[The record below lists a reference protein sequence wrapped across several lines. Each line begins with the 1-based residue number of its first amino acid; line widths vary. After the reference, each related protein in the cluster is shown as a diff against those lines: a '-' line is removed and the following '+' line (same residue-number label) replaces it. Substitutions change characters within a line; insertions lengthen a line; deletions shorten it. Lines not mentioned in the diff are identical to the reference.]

1 MTDGRLETALYSNRG
16 TKQGHRRHAE
26 PDWPAIHRELKR
38 KHVTL
43 LIIWDEYI
51 AVNPGGYSYSR
62 FCELYRAFEF
72 RLPVTMRQTHV
83 AGERLFLDYA
93 GDGVPVVID
102 RLTGEIRMAQIF
114 VAVLGASSFTYA
126 RATWTQT
133 LADWIDAHTHAFA
146 AIGGVPHLLVPDNTK
161 AAVIKACLYD
171 PLVNRTY
178 AEMAAHY
185 YSVHHR
191 FARTDVDV
199 RLTARTVE
207 VFLQRREDRRAYAHK
222 RQPQAYD
229 RDGAY
234 ALQSSPLRQLDDRPH
249 SPECARDRPGDGGAV
264 RTDPGAEAAS
274 RAGLSRLSRH
284 RPARRTLW
292 GRPPRSGGGT
302 RHRDRRAHLWLGQI
316 HPRQQSRSSS
326 RTKARRGWNA
336 DPARQ
341 YPWAALLQLG
351 ETILLNHPT
360 LDQLHT
366 LGLYGM
372 AKAFAEIR
380 ASGEAESL
388 GHSEWLGLL
397 LDREASWRRDK
408 RLAARLRYAK
418 LRQQASIE
426 DVDYRSPRGLDRALF
441 QKLAEGNWI
450 EAHDNLALTGPT
462 GTGKSWLSSAL
473 GHKACRDNRSVLYH
487 RVPKLFEDLALA
499 RGDGRHPRILRSL
512 GRADLLILDDWGLEP
527 LDAAARHDLLEILEE
542 RYGRRSTVITSQL
555 PVDRW
560 HEIIGDPTYADA
572 ILDRLVHNAH
582 RIELAGESMRR
593 TRGKQNQKA

>member
-1 MTDGRLETALYSNRG
+1 MPAERVAMRQMREIIRLKFSARVPTREIARRLGIAASTVRGTLRRFESAGLNWPLPSDMTDSKLEAALYSNRG

-83 AGERLFLDYA
+83 A
-93 GDGVPVVID
+93 
-102 RLTGEIRMAQIF
+102 
-114 VAVLGASSFTYA
+114 
-126 RATWTQT
+126 
-133 LADWIDAHTHAFA
+133 
-146 AIGGVPHLLVPDNTK
+146 
-161 AAVIKACLYD
+161 
-171 PLVNRTY
+171 
-178 AEMAAHY
+178 
-185 YSVHHR
+185 
-191 FARTDVDV
+191 
-199 RLTARTVE
+199 
-207 VFLQRREDRRAYAHK
+207 
-222 RQPQAYD
+222 
-229 RDGAY
+229 
-234 ALQSSPLRQLDDRPH
+234 
-249 SPECARDRPGDGGAV
+249 
-264 RTDPGAEAAS
+264 
-274 RAGLSRLSRH
+274 
-284 RPARRTLW
+284 
-292 GRPPRSGGGT
+292 
-302 RHRDRRAHLWLGQI
+302 
-316 HPRQQSRSSS
+316 
-326 RTKARRGWNA
+326 
-336 DPARQ
+336 
-341 YPWAALLQLG
+341 
-351 ETILLNHPT
+351 
-360 LDQLHT
+360 DQLHT

-426 DVDYRSPRGLDRALF
+426 DVDYRNPRGLDRALF

-487 RVPKLFEDLALA
+487 RVPKLFEHLALA